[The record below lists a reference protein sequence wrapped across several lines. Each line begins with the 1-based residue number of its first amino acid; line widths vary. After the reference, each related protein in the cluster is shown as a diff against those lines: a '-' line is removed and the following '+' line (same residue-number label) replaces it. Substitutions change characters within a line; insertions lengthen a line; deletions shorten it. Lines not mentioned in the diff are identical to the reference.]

1 MSSAGKTPLLSA
13 TLRLGDFPLG
23 SLQSRAAAR
32 AAIVQRCKLKPKVR
46 IFENG
51 VLKTER
57 EHDGEE
63 DFTVN
68 IEHIAEWPP
77 EDIVNEPPQEQPTE
91 PTPALPSF
99 ATDRGSESC
108 AIVPPRRPHPI
119 GSIVRYLQGMR

>member
-1 MSSAGKTPLLSA
+1 MAVKP
-13 TLRLGDFPLG
+13 GDFLLG
-23 SLQSRAAAR
+23 SGESRAAAR
-32 AAIVQRCKLKPKVR
+32 AMLEQAKRKPKPMVR

-57 EHDGEE
+57 EHNGED

-91 PTPALPSF
+91 PTPALPSS
-99 ATDRGSESC
+99 ATDTSSESC
-108 AIVPPRRPHPI
+108 AIVPLRRPRPM
-119 GSIVRYLQGMR
+119 GSIVRYLQGFR